1 MSWPKPVHQIHTP
14 GVFADQTQAADAFSD
29 EEMAGPPRYFDVDG
43 LPVSFGRVK
52 GCPFRCAMW
61 ANGRP
66 MMFSE
71 ARVRERGKPIS
82 EAGFRDLIAAC
93 RLGY

>member
-1 MSWPKPVHQIHTP
+1 MTHARPPVKIHTP
-14 GVFADQTQAADAFSD
+14 GVFDQEAQPGDYLHDTDTAA
-29 EEMAGPPRYFDVDG
+29 RYFNVDG

-66 MMFSE
+66 MIFSE
-71 ARVRERGKPIS
+71 ARVAERGKPIS
-82 EAGFRDLIAAC
+82 EAAFRDLITAC